1 MVKGTD
7 FKSVPGVPA
16 CCRRETLYKVSLR
29 DVFSLDSRLR
39 GNDEGLCVQMGP
51 GRTMRTIDLF
61 PVTTEMGY
69 PARTM
74 MQRRE
79 RAAGPV

>member
-7 FKSVPGVPA
+7 LKSVPGVQ
-16 CCRRETLYKVSLR
+16 TGSQTQT
-29 DVFSLDSRLR
+29 R
-39 GNDEGLCVQMGP
+39 GVQMGP

>member
-1 MVKGTD
+1 
-7 FKSVPGVPA
+7 
-16 CCRRETLYKVSLR
+16 
-29 DVFSLDSRLR
+29 
-39 GNDEGLCVQMGP
+39 
-51 GRTMRTIDLF
+51 MRTIDLF

-79 RAAGPV
+79 RAAGPVSKLQDTHRVLSGVLELLFPFFPACINMAL